1 MMKAISIIPLCV
13 LLAMPICAQA
23 QEKGANVSFKFGDGV
38 TVASANEKFSLNLK
52 ADFSA
57 GVNFDLD
64 KEEDLRSTSFN
75 IVKARLNL
83 SGNLL
88 GPKLTYSLQFGFSPA
103 DTKTLPNGNSS
114 FVRDAVIHYKPNSHW
129 LLSFGQTKVKA
140 NRAHITSS
148 QLLAFTG
155 RSIVDGPF
163 QQDRDFGVFAEFNHA
178 LIGKS
183 HIAIKGSVSSGEGR
197 DFGITRKSGFNY
209 NGRLEIYPM
218 GKFADKGEFSEVD
231 LVHESTPKLMIGGAF
246 SYNDRALRLGGETG
260 QISTD
265 GGHDLKQYYA
275 DLAFKYQGFAL
286 QADFMGRYTERPII
300 SADQYIYKGCGYNA
314 QVSYNF
320 PCRKW
325 TVATRFASLIP
336 HKDVRNAVG
345 YKQQQQT
352 SAAVTYHLNGNKLKV
367 QAEGS
372 YNHRIEAITPYNR
385 WQCGLLF
392 EVAL

>member
-1 MMKAISIIPLCV
+1 MKAISIIPLCI
-13 LLAMPICAQA
+13 LLAMPICVQA
-23 QEKGANVSFKFGDGV
+23 QEKGAKVSFNVGDGV

-64 KEEDLRSTSFN
+64 NDKDLRSTSFN
-75 IVKARLNL
+75 INKARLNL

-88 GPKLTYSLQFGFSPA
+88 GPKLTYSLQFGFSPS

-114 FVRDAVIHYKPNSHW
+114 FVRDAVIHYKPDSHW

-148 QLLAFTG
+148 QLLAFTS

-163 QQDRDFGVFAEFNHA
+163 QQDRDFGVFAEFNHS

-197 DFGITRKSGFNY
+197 DYGMTRKSGFNY
-209 NGRLEIYPM
+209 NGRLEIFPM
-218 GKFADKGEFSEVD
+218 GSFTDKGAFAEVD
-231 LVHESTPKLMIGGAF
+231 LVHEPTPKLMIGGAF

-260 QISTD
+260 GISTD

-275 DLAFKYQGFAL
+275 DMAFKYQGFAF
-286 QADFMGRYTERPII
+286 QADFMGRHTERPII
-300 SADQYIYKGCGYNA
+300 SAEQYIYKGCGYNA
-314 QVSYNF
+314 QISYNF

-325 TVATRFASLIP
+325 TVATRFSSLIP
-336 HKDVRNAVG
+336 HNDARNAVG

-352 SAAVTYHLNGNKLKV
+352 SAAVTYHLNGNKFKV

-372 YNHRIEAITPYNR
+372 YNHRIEAITPYNS
-385 WQCGLLF
+385 WQCGVLF
-392 EVAL
+392 EVAI

>member
-1 MMKAISIIPLCV
+1 MKAISIIPLCV
-13 LLAMPICAQA
+13 LLAIPICIQA
-23 QEKGANVSFKFGDGV
+23 QEKGAKVNFKIGDGV
-38 TVASANEKFSLNLK
+38 TVSSANEKFSLNLK

-57 GVNFDLD
+57 GVNFDVD
-64 KEEDLRSTSFN
+64 KDEDVRSTSFN

-129 LLSFGQTKVKA
+129 QLSFGQTKVKA

-148 QLLAFTG
+148 QLLTFVG

-163 QQDRDFGVFAEFNHA
+163 QQDRDFGVFAEFNHS

-209 NGRLEIYPM
+209 NGRLEIFPM
-218 GKFADKGEFSEVD
+218 GRFTDKGEFSEID
-231 LVHESTPKLMIGGAF
+231 LIHEPTPKLMIAGAF

-260 QISTD
+260 AISTD
-265 GGHDLKQYYA
+265 GGHDLHQYYA
-275 DLAFKYQGFAL
+275 DIAFKYQGFTL
-286 QADFMGRYTERPII
+286 HADFMGRYTERPII
-300 SADQYIYKGCGYNA
+300 SADQFIYKGLGYNT
-314 QVSYNF
+314 QINYNF
-320 PCRKW
+320 PRRKW
-325 TVATRFASLIP
+325 TLAARFSSLIP
-336 HKDVRNAVG
+336 HREVRIAAG

-352 SAAVTYHLNGNKLKV
+352 TLAATYHLNGYKLKA
-367 QAEGS
+367 QAEAS
-372 YNHRIEAITPYNR
+372 YNNRIEALTPYNR
-385 WQCGLLF
+385 WQFGVIIEAVL
-392 EVAL
+392 

>member
-1 MMKAISIIPLCV
+1 MKAISIIPLCI
-13 LLAMPICAQA
+13 LLAMPMCVQA
-23 QEKGANVSFKFGDGV
+23 QEKGAKVSFKVGDGV

-52 ADFSA
+52 ADLSA

-64 KEEDLRSTSFN
+64 KDEDLRSTSFN
-75 IVKARLNL
+75 INKARLNL

-88 GPKLTYSLQFGFSPA
+88 GPKLTYSIQFGFSPS

-129 LLSFGQTKVKA
+129 QLSFGQTKVKA

-148 QLLAFTG
+148 QMLSFIG

-163 QQDRDFGVFAEFNHA
+163 QQDRDFGIFAEFNHR

-209 NGRLEIYPM
+209 NSRLEIFPM
-218 GKFADKGEFSEVD
+218 GTFTDKGEFSEVD
-231 LVHESTPKLMIGGAF
+231 LIHEPTPKLMIGGAF

-260 QISTD
+260 DISTD

-275 DLAFKYQGFAL
+275 DLAFKYQGISL
-286 QADFMGRYTERPII
+286 HADFMGRYTQRPII
-300 SADQYIYKGCGYNA
+300 SADQFIYKGLGYNT
-314 QVSYNF
+314 QINYNF

-325 TVATRFASLIP
+325 TVAARFSSLIP
-336 HKDVRNAVG
+336 HNDVRNAVG

-352 SAAVTYHLNGNKLKV
+352 SVAVTYHIIGNKLKV

-372 YNHRIEAITPYNR
+372 YNHRIEAITPYNS
-385 WQCGLLF
+385 WQCGALF
-392 EVAL
+392 EVVL